1 MAVGGKVQL
10 LAGVAAAGV
19 AVAIV
24 LKLRK
29 YLNSSALENAVGDS
43 PMKRTGKKV
52 MLANK
57 AIKGM
62 KARRGSLNG
71 TMNAPEMARGAIA
84 ENGYSAFVSH
94 MKVCASAF

>member
-1 MAVGGKVQL
+1 
-10 LAGVAAAGV
+10 
-19 AVAIV
+19 
-24 LKLRK
+24 
-29 YLNSSALENAVGDS
+29 
-43 PMKRTGKKV
+43 

-71 TMNAPEMARGAIA
+71 TMNAPEMTRGAIA